1 MKPNTIQKRIPK
13 EVRVHVTEGKT
24 NPFTFFQGVNYTP
37 IITRTKWSGRKNE
50 LKTGI
55 TWDVETGRTVF
66 TEVFSSSPL
75 KVFSFDFDGGYDVF
89 WIPEGLDVFTD
100 PDEGREKVFG
110 VQKDPS
116 SDQQESPKKD
126 DPPSMVQPPRQLEI
140 FQTDPV
146 SVDLEDD
153 FWQQVTPVYN
163 GFAPAEVLWRTDKYS
178 ERYYFRRPE
187 GKPPKGYLSV
197 TSFVKKALPTSQ
209 ALINFYKNNSNPDEI
224 RDERAEYGTVLHI
237 VAVQTV
243 TEGGGSFEEIRE
255 TFRGAAMATNGADP
269 ERWANDGVRDVFA
282 FIVFVLER
290 EVEILAAEYPV
301 YSDKY
306 GLAGCIDFVVRMKFG
321 RDKVNALLDI
331 KSGRKGFWES
341 HEAQLHAYKVIWN
354 EDPIRREVFPVIH
367 VFNWRPTE
375 WRDKPKYELKNQ
387 TESIFADTIEYR
399 MGLAKMEGWVDP
411 PTTRQIIRGDFSLQT
426 FDPNNHIFNLPI
438 FGE

>member
-1 MKPNTIQKRIPK
+1 MQPNTIQKRIPK
-13 EVRVHVTEGKT
+13 EIRDHISEAILA
-24 NPFTFFQGVNYTP
+24 PFTFFGDVKYSP
-37 IITRTKWSGRKNE
+37 IIARTKKTRTTR
-50 LKTGI
+50 T
-55 TWDVETGRTVF
+55 TWDVETGKTIYRDVF
-66 TEVFSSSPL
+66 TSNEKTLSV
-75 KVFSFDFDGGYDVF
+75 SFEGGYEVL
-89 WIPEGLDVFTD
+89 WVPEGLDVFTD
-100 PDEGREKVFG
+100 PDEGREKIFG

-116 SDQQESPKKD
+116 SDQQKPQASPRKN
-126 DPPSMVQPPRQLEI
+126 DPPSQVQPTGQLEI
-140 FQTDPV
+140 FQTKPV
-146 SVDLEDD
+146 PVDLEDD

-209 ALINFYKNNSNPDEI
+209 ALINFYKNNNNADEI

-243 TEGGGSFEEIRE
+243 TEGGGSFEDIRE
-255 TFRGAAMATNGADP
+255 TFRGEAMATKGADP
-269 ERWANDGVRDVFA
+269 EKWAFDGVRDVLA
-282 FIVFVLER
+282 FIVFVLDR

-306 GLAGCIDFVVRMKFG
+306 GLGGCIDFVVRMKFG
-321 RDKVNALLDI
+321 KDKVNALLDI

-341 HEAQLHAYKVIWN
+341 HEAQLHSYKVIWN
-354 EDPIRREVFPVIH
+354 EDPVRREVFPVTH

-387 TESIFADTIEYR
+387 TESIFAETIEHR
-399 MGLAKMEGWVDP
+399 MELAKLEGWIDP

-438 FGE
+438 FE